1 MKYVKENF
9 YTLNFSRD
17 IGLYIKEVK
26 GYILELDGVLYGLAR
41 NDENSNRYVL
51 THIGTGLKI
60 PFEEYKHKKTLEG
73 FLSNLSAYNEKINRI
88 PPDTM
93 HEMVGGFTK
102 VLKDANID
110 YEKYI
115 QTFGDGWKYTVAR
128 VNKKED

>member
-17 IGLYIKEVK
+17 IGLYIKEVN

-73 FLSNLSAYNEKINRI
+73 FLSNLSAYNEKMNKI
-88 PPDTM
+88 PPNTM
-93 HEMVGGFTK
+93 DEMVGGFTK
-102 VLKDANID
+102 TLKDANVD
-110 YEKYI
+110 YKKYI
-115 QTFGDGWKYTVAR
+115 QKLEKGSKIYHC
-128 VNKKED
+128 KSK